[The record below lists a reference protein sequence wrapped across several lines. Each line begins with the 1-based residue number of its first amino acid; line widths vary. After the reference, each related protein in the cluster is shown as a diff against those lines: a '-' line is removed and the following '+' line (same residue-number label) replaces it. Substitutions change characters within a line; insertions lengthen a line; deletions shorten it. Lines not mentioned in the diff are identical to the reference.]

1 MFNVSEIIKRSCE
14 KLNINRV
21 VFNDKKVP
29 TSIENVVVFP
39 FFGDMRSS
47 FILSSLILRRI
58 KEESKGSK
66 YFILLSWPGYESLYP
81 YVDEYWTIEDES
93 ALEKLRSQV
102 RGFENL
108 SSYYTL
114 LLRSLNEWFY
124 EIMTHKDLTIYYD
137 NGFKKDFFE
146 RFKHVKVSLPTINSS
161 AFLGM
166 DFARHIGN
174 KDLKVF
180 IYPSKEV
187 NSWRMGKNEK
197 MKVDKDFWIALT
209 NTLIENKFYP
219 VIYRDLFCH
228 DISLDVNQDCLHMWD
243 QDLSKILAAIRA
255 TGFVIDFFNGI
266 SRLAICARTPYLC
279 FDERNRYNNTK
290 EYEIDDLCGKS
301 LPKEYIFSFATI
313 INSQDKSNWKYSL
326 LDSTIA
332 KLNKIFPSVADRDS
346 WPSTAESNNIVP
358 YDFVRKIKNKKFGA
372 RFIKINREEI

>member
-102 RGFENL
+102 EGFENL

-124 EIMTHKDLTIYYD
+124 EILTSADLSIYYD
-137 NGFKKDFFE
+137 NVFKKDFFE

-174 KDLKVF
+174 RDLKVF

-197 MKVDKDFWIALT
+197 MKVDKDFWIALA
-209 NTLIENKFYP
+209 NTLIDNNFYP

-228 DISLDVNQDCLHMWD
+228 DISLDVNEDCLHIWD
-243 QDLSKILAAIRA
+243 QDLSKVLAAIRA

-290 EYEIDDLCGKS
+290 EYEIDDLCGRS
-301 LPKEYIFSFATI
+301 ITKEYIFSFATI

-332 KLNKIFPSVADRDS
+332 KLNKVFPSVADRDS